1 MGAVGSSS
9 KIKGTR
15 LWGVIFIVA
24 VGVVFVG
31 YSSESPGSLDN
42 YPSLTYARTDKS
54 DMDGDG
60 DVDLDDLILF
70 SVDLGLDWQT
80 VDWCQWI
87 EDNAKK
93 ERRFKGLFDFIRQY
107 YHCDQPPEDPL
118 AIKNQLLFPTR
129 LAFGSDGKLYVS
141 DAKVGSVFIYDPDLN
156 LIGELKD
163 LNTPLGVGVDD
174 LGSFY
179 VGSDGLDI
187 VEVYDS
193 TGNKLRDI
201 GAGTIK
207 MPNSLAFDQSG
218 ILYVADS
225 RVNAVLKFDAKSG
238 GLLGIIG
245 AGELRFPIA
254 VAIAGGELYVADQA
268 NNLVRVFD
276 LQGNLV
282 RSLGGNI
289 GQGMMGY
296 KWQGRFV
303 RLQSVAIDGLG
314 RVHALDSHMS
324 RIQILNASSGDYI
337 DSYGTEG
344 TEPGQLRLPLGIAL
358 NENGDVAVAN
368 AGNHRV
374 ELLTSP

>member
-1 MGAVGSSS
+1 MALV
-9 KIKGTR
+9 
-15 LWGVIFIVA
+15 V
-24 VGVVFVG
+24 VVFAG
-31 YSSESPGSLDN
+31 CNSESSGSQAN
-42 YPSLTYARTDKS
+42 YPSLAYARTDRS

-70 SVDLGLDWQT
+70 SEKKLKQDWET
-80 VDWCQWI
+80 VGQYMDWCEWI
-87 EDNAKK
+87 QVPDNIEKYYEEGHYA
-93 ERRFKGLFDFIRQY
+93 GLFDFIRQY

-163 LNTPLGVGVDD
+163 LNTPLAVGVDD
-174 LGSFY
+174 LGNFY

-207 MPNSLAFDQSG
+207 MPNGLAFDQSG

-225 RVNAVLKFDAKSG
+225 RVNAVLKFDATNG
-238 GLLGIIG
+238 DLLGTIG

-324 RIQILNASSGDYI
+324 RIQILNALSGDYI

-344 TEPGQLRLPLGIAL
+344 TEPGQLRLPLDIAL
-358 NENGDVAVAN
+358 KENGDVAVAN

-374 ELLTSP
+374 DLLTSP